1 MAHVIDA
8 ILRLRDNFTGVLQRA
23 DGAMAH
29 FARTAQYNGRN
40 IQKVGG
46 VLEGAGK
53 KLMTYV
59 TLPTLALGTASAKTA
74 IDCESSFNGIRKTVD
89 ATEQQFKQLEK
100 NFDNMSLD
108 IPVDLT
114 ELHHY
119 GELAGQLGV
128 KSKDITKFSKVVAEL
143 NVTTNLLGEEGA
155 SSLAKFSNIM
165 GMNLNNI
172 DRLGST
178 IVHLGNNT
186 ATTEA
191 DIVAMAMR
199 LAGAGKQIN
208 LTESQVMALSAT
220 MSSLGIEAEA
230 GGTAMSKVMMNI
242 NNQVMSNGKFLDY
255 YAKICGT
262 TKDKFRDIWKKDS
275 IKGLE
280 MFTDGLY
287 KFKQQG
293 GNLGALLDT
302 IGYKEVRTKDTL
314 LRLSTSQGMLTKNVK
329 LGTEAWKQNTALQ
342 NEANVRFAETS
353 GQIQL
358 MKNHLKLL
366 GKTFGNM
373 FIPYIRKGN
382 TYLTKFIDKLRN
394 LSPEQ
399 QKAIVKFALMASAIA
414 PVLLIVG
421 KLTSSIGGT
430 LKNISKFIKYVRRMG
445 GILKFLSSPAML
457 IVGVFL
463 LLGVV
468 AIYVATHWN
477 KLKKTF
483 ASVAKAIGKYT
494 GITKAHV
501 VKFYNIIKKYV
512 KKMVDRVVKAFK
524 NMKNK
529 IVPPLKNLLQT
540 FKQVFGK
547 LKPIL
552 MPILKFIGGV
562 FLLKIMYTFS
572 MITQTIAI
580 AINVISGIV
589 GGLIDIFGG
598 IIEFLVGIFTGDW
611 KKAWEGLKKIFK
623 GTCKIIRSV
632 WDGIIDFFSRPVE
645 AVIDIL
651 DSFFHE
657 KVAKAK
663 KVWDG
668 LKTFFKHPIQGTL
681 SLIKNG
687 DMSGVKTDGSHA
699 VGSRRIPY
707 NGYLAEL
714 HEGERVLTKQ
724 ETIRMEEHNNGIN
737 IEKLADT
744 IIVREEADID
754 KIVNKLFKKFQIQQ
768 ANMA

>member
-8 ILRLRDNFTGVLQRA
+8 ILRLQDNFTGVLQRA
-23 DGAMAH
+23 DGAMAR

-53 KLMTYV
+53 KLMTHV

-128 KSKDITKFSKVVAEL
+128 KAKDITKFSKVVAEL

-155 SSLAKFSNIM
+155 SSLAKFANIM

-191 DIVAMAMR
+191 DIVAMSMR

-262 TKDKFRDIWKKDS
+262 TKDKFKDIWKKDS

-280 MFTDGLY
+280 MFTDGLH
-287 KFKQQG
+287 KFKEQG

-302 IGYKEVRTKDTL
+302 IGYKEVRVKDTL
-314 LRLSTSQGMLTKNVK
+314 LRLSTSQGMLTKNVQ

-342 NEANVRFAETS
+342 NEANVRFAETA

-366 GKTFGNM
+366 GKTIGNM

-399 QKAIVKFALMASAIA
+399 QKSIVKFALMASAIA
-414 PVLLIVG
+414 PVLLVVG
-421 KLTSSIGGT
+421 KLTSGIGNTIYKLG
-430 LKNISKFIKYVRRMG
+430 KFTRYVRRMG
-445 GILKFLSSPAML
+445 GILKFLSSPAMI

-477 KLKKTF
+477 KLKKIF
-483 ASVAKAIGKYT
+483 ASVGRKISEVT
-494 GITKAHV
+494 GITK
-501 VKFYNIIKKYV
+501 KDIISLYKIAKRYLGTLGRIISTSLKKSLATITPAL
-512 KKMVDRVVKAFK
+512 KRFITTFK
-524 NMKNK
+524 NIFNK
-529 IVPPLKNLLQT
+529 I
-540 FKQVFGK
+540 
-547 LKPIL
+547 KPIL
-552 MPILKFIGGV
+552 LPILKFFIGFFIVRLMFGMNLIIQAV
-562 FLLKIMYTFS
+562 TN
-572 MITQTIAI
+572 
-580 AINVISGIV
+580 AINLISGIV
-589 GGLIDIFGG
+589 
-598 IIEFLVGIFTGDW
+598 
-611 KKAWEGLKKIFK
+611 
-623 GTCKIIRSV
+623 S
-632 WDGIIDFFSRPVE
+632 GIIDILGGVIEFVIGVFTGNWSRAWNGIKQIFHGVCEIIKTVWHGIIDLLATPVN

-651 DSFFHE
+651 DAIFHE

-663 KVWDG
+663 QVWEG
-668 LKTFFKHPIQGTL
+668 LKTFFKHPIQGTI
-681 SLIKNG
+681 SLVKNG
-687 DMSGVKTDGSHA
+687 NMSGVKTDGSHA
-699 VGSRRIPY
+699 VGSKRIPY

-724 ETIRMEEHNNGIN
+724 EVMQMEEHNNGVN

-754 KIVNKLFKKFQIQQ
+754 KIVNKLFNKFKVQQ